1 MCGSLLFLMNEHHDQ
16 YMRLALEEAQKAA
29 KLDEVPV
36 GAVVVCGAEV
46 LARAHNLR
54 ERHQS
59 ATAHAEVLAI
69 EAACRALNSWR
80 LEGCTLYVTLEPC
93 TMCVGASVLA
103 RVDKIVFGAHDPKGG
118 SLGSLFDLRSIKGLN
133 HYPEVVSGI
142 LEDESAQLLKT
153 FFKAKRNQERTP
165 R

>member
-1 MCGSLLFLMNEHHDQ
+1 MNEHHDD
-16 YMRLALEEAQKAA
+16 YMRLALDEARKAA
-29 KLDEVPV
+29 ALDEVPV
-36 GAVVVCGAEV
+36 GAVIVCAGDV
-46 LARAHNLR
+46 IARAHNLR

-69 EAACRALNSWR
+69 EKACRALNSWR

-103 RVDKIVFGAHDPKGG
+103 RVDTIVFGTYDPKGG

-133 HYPEVVSGI
+133 HYPEVVGGV
-142 LEDESAQLLKT
+142 LEAESAQLLKT
-153 FFKAKRNQERTP
+153 FFKAKRNPNRTP

>member
-1 MCGSLLFLMNEHHDQ
+1 MNNQHED
-16 YMRLALEEAQKAA
+16 YMRYALEEAQKAMA
-29 KLDEVPV
+29 LDEVPV
-36 GAVVVCGAEV
+36 GAVIVHAGNVI
-46 LARAHNLR
+46 ARAHNLR

-69 EAACRALNSWR
+69 EEACRVLNSWR

-103 RVDKIVFGAHDPKGG
+103 RVDTLVFGTHDPKGG
-118 SLGSLFDLRSIKGLN
+118 SLGSLFDIRSIQGLN
-133 HYPEVVSGI
+133 HYPEVIGGV
-142 LEDESAQLLKT
+142 LEAESAQLLKT
-153 FFKAKRNQERTP
+153 FFKAKRNTERTP